1 MCEIAENLKQIKEKI
16 HFYENKYARIL
27 GSTQLIAVT
36 KNRSPEEIILAFE
49 AGQKDFAENYLQEF
63 LAKRDSLL
71 KLNANWHYIGRIQ
84 SNKTREIAENFL
96 WAHSVDREKIAQ
108 RLNEQRP
115 SNLPKLNV
123 CIEVNI
129 SQDPQKS
136 GVGEREVLELAKYIS
151 GCENLR
157 FRGLMTILHESQDFS
172 EQLHS
177 FKKMAI
183 LLKDLKRQGFP
194 LDTLSMG
201 MSGDFEAAIAA
212 GATQVRIGQAIF
224 GARK

>member
-1 MCEIAENLKQIKEKI
+1 MHEIAENLKKIKEQI
-16 HFYENKYARIL
+16 RFYEKKYARPL

-36 KNRSPEEIILAFE
+36 KNRSPQEIIAAFE
-49 AGQKDFAENYLQEF
+49 AGQKEFAENYLQEF
-63 LAKRDSLL
+63 LAKRVDLL
-71 KLNANWHYIGRIQ
+71 KLNASWHYIGKIQ
-84 SNKTREIAENFL
+84 SNKTREIAENFS
-96 WAHSVDREKIAQ
+96 WVHSVDREKIAQ

-115 SNLPKLNV
+115 QHLAKLNV

-136 GVGEREVLELAKYIS
+136 GVKETEVLMLAKVIS
-151 GCENLR
+151 DTENLR
-157 FRGLMTILHESQDFS
+157 LRGLMTILHESHDFS
-172 EQLHS
+172 EQLRS
-177 FKKMAI
+177 FKKMAG
-183 LLKDLKRQGFP
+183 LRDDLNAQGFS

-224 GARK
+224 GQRR